1 MMRPFC
7 MVVFPPWITGVMWS
21 ASGLSGC
28 LLVPH
33 ARGVPQMGQRVC
45 PACLARWISLVRHWR
60 CLDVPVLLI
69 ILALYCV
76 YSV

>member
-7 MVVFPPWITGVMWS
+7 IVVFPPWITGVMWS

-45 PACLARWISLVRHWR
+45 PACLARWIKRVRHCL

-69 ILALYCV
+69 ILALYYLHIV
-76 YSV
+76 